1 MDNFADDDI
10 VLFINN
16 FTENASQNPLRNQK
30 IPMYVQYLR
39 SKKHFRDNNI
49 DEDVFFKKRFQIA
62 TEDIVE
68 IHKLIDK
75 IKQGKDLTR
84 HSSRYAVSGNQDT
97 CSRQMYSSFDES
109 EDYQNNGFELMNE
122 VQGAM
127 DSYYKKMKKTKNSRN
142 WKTRADELNRVGSVQ
157 DVPTFASQNSTIS
170 RGKINLASMNH
181 ASQSESC
188 ETGVGRYYYEGENS
202 ERPNIG
208 YDVQGF
214 NKSELMN
221 MGTSNII
228 QKLDKINSVLEDNQ
242 LITND
247 FDTEYK
253 RANASMCCNKK
264 NQFHN
269 EIDASYNGMHE
280 AQGEDR
286 RQDIAQTRFWQDND
300 IMNQKGD
307 TRNKCIKN
315 KNPFEHNF
323 DYLESNYNRVPDPRL
338 VGASSRMENRSI
350 MKR

>member
-10 VLFINN
+10 VLFINK

-97 CSRQMYSSFDES
+97 CSQQMYSSFDEN
-109 EDYQNNGFELMNE
+109 EEYQNNGFELMNE

-157 DVPTFASQNSTIS
+157 DIPS
-170 RGKINLASMNH
+170 
-181 ASQSESC
+181 
-188 ETGVGRYYYEGENS
+188 RYYYEGENS

-228 QKLDKINSVLEDNQ
+228 QKLDKINSVLGDNQ

-253 RANASMCCNKK
+253 RANASICCNKK

-280 AQGEDR
+280 AQGENR

-338 VGASSRMENRSI
+338 VGASSRMDNRSM

>member
-1 MDNFADDDI
+1 MDNFADEDI
-10 VLFINN
+10 VLFINK

-39 SKKHFRDNNI
+39 SKKHFRDNHI

-62 TEDIVE
+62 TEDIIE

-84 HSSRYAVSGNQDT
+84 SSSRYGVSGNQST
-97 CSRQMYSSFDES
+97 GSEQVYSSFDEN
-109 EDYQNNGFELMNE
+109 EEYQNNGFELLNE

-142 WKTRADELNRVGSVQ
+142 AERDGARSNGHIERSRAEEMNRVGSVQ
-157 DVPTFASQNSTIS
+157 DMPN
-170 RGKINLASMNH
+170 
-181 ASQSESC
+181 
-188 ETGVGRYYYEGENS
+188 RYYYEGENS
-202 ERPNIG
+202 ERPNMEF
-208 YDVQGF
+208 DVQGF

-253 RANASMCCNKK
+253 RANPGLCCNKK

-269 EIDASYNGMHE
+269 EIDPRYNNMHQG
-280 AQGEDR
+280 QGENR
-286 RQDIAQTRFWQDND
+286 QQDIAQTRFWQDND
-300 IMNQKGD
+300 IMNQKGN
-307 TRNKCIKN
+307 TRNTCMKN

-338 VGASSRMENRSI
+338 LGASSRMENRSM